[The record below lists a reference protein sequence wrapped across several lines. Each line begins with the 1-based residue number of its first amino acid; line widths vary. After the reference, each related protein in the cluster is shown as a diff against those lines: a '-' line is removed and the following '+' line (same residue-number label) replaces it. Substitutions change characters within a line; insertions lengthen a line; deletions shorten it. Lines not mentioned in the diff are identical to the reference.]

1 MQRINYRSDFD
12 FILHLRDCRGQEL
25 PFPTYDFMVK
35 LVTDGGGSFI
45 ASQVKGVK
53 TNCYD
58 DEGKLHIVCNAHKL
72 PPGNLRVSFEGDI
85 PDDIFPDGKRFNV
98 TTDHLP
104 IALVIGKADVC
115 CSVDAQLVLP
125 TLKGDPFLFQ
135 DFTPEQ
141 IKTLQRPAIEAAMDV
156 QNKINDYN
164 ASEEKRIEN
173 EDRRIRFEQ
182 VRVEAEDGRVKA
194 ETARA
199 EAEKNREQHTTEV
212 SQDMVKATEE
222 VRKTNVDVQRQE
234 EVRQTQEG
242 NRERAENTR
251 LTQENTR
258 KEGETARERS
268 ENARSTQESIRQTNE
283 QNRQQGEEGRVNAE
297 RGRVTAEQ
305 TRVQADTKRQQGFT
319 EAVQNCV
326 NAVKEVKAT
335 EALQQAEEAKRVQAE
350 TGRVQADSE
359 RQQGFTAAV
368 AKCDKAVADVE
379 AAEARHERAEQAR
392 TEAEQARQE
401 QFTATNRKMQEATT
415 TVEQANASILS
426 QEADRVRA
434 EEARQQGFEA
444 SKFACDKATA
454 SATKAES
461 DIRQTEQ
468 GRVQAEQS
476 RVQADT
482 ERQQGFTEAVDSCTK
497 AVQSCTA
504 AVEEVKEAEK
514 HHEASEA
521 SRVEAEKKRVEGFSA
536 SKTAC
541 DQATADANKVIE
553 RANTFITPSGD
564 PMHYAYETAGA
575 KWNAKTGYWEMNELT
590 DLTNED
596 LQLSWN
602 ERVKLGSI
610 TYTNR
615 KLRTNFD
622 DPTQGSSKRAWGETI
637 DFRLMFVM
645 CPNLETCNVRE
656 IYANSLMMSFYD
668 LPALRKVI
676 GTIICSYDSYCDF
689 NMAFHGAFSLESVHI
704 MNLVSNI
711 SFKDS
716 PKLGYE
722 SYDFLI
728 KNAGNVAKTVTV
740 HPTTYSYLS
749 GTTPPTEQVGGT
761 TEQWQELIKTAAA
774 KNIAFAT
781 TE

>member
-98 TTDHLP
+98 TTDYLP
-104 IALVIGKADVC
+104 IALVIGKADVY

-350 TGRVQADSE
+350 
-359 RQQGFTAAV
+359 
-368 AKCDKAVADVE
+368 
-379 AAEARHERAEQAR
+379 
-392 TEAEQARQE
+392 
-401 QFTATNRKMQEATT
+401 
-415 TVEQANASILS
+415 
-426 QEADRVRA
+426 
-434 EEARQQGFEA
+434 
-444 SKFACDKATA
+444 
-454 SATKAES
+454 
-461 DIRQTEQ
+461 
-468 GRVQAEQS
+468 QS

-610 TYTNR
+610 TYANR

-637 DFRLMFVM
+637 DFKLMFVM
-645 CPNLETCNVRE
+645 CPNLETCNVGE
-656 IYANSLMMSFYD
+656 IYAHSLMMSFYD

-704 MNLVSNI
+704 KNLVSNI

-728 KNAGNVAKTVTV
+728 KNAGDVAKTVTV

-761 TEQWQELIKTAAA
+761 TEQWQELIKAAAA